1 MVSEIEMVENVIV
14 SPPPEEDVVAGVE
27 GGNISKL
34 SSLPL
39 PPSSR
44 LPNASSPVS
53 LVSVQT
59 SGASIVSKHNAA
71 PCSTDPH

>member
-1 MVSEIEMVENVIV
+1 MVSEMVENVIV
-14 SPPPEEDVVAGVE
+14 SPPPEKDVVAGVE

-34 SSLPL
+34 SSPS

-53 LVSVQT
+53 LVRVQT

>member
-1 MVSEIEMVENVIV
+1 MVSEVVENVIV

-34 SSLPL
+34 SSLP
-39 PPSSR
+39 PPSSG